1 MTTTRTMLALAFAA
15 ISASGAAAR
24 AGEPDAKLS
33 GTYAFAGGEAETKA
47 LSAAIE
53 ECVSK
58 MNVMARG
65 IARGRLEKGNAPTAE
80 VKISAAGKDL
90 TIARTGKPAIT
101 APTDG
106 SKVTRDTISGPAEV
120 TYAVDGTKVVQTM
133 QGKSS
138 LSTNVFS
145 ARPRRHDADDLDEDR
160 VSEAARPRAVQDD
173 LQAEVSPRSDHG
185 GARRR
190 APQSSSSSRFG
201 TPVLLMRL

>member
-1 MTTTRTMLALAFAA
+1 MTNSRTLLTLSFAVL
-15 ISASGAAAR
+15 SAVGGAAR
-24 AGEPDAKLS
+24 AGEPDPKLA

-58 MNVMARG
+58 MNVVARG

-80 VKISAAGKDL
+80 VKITIAGKDI

-101 APTDG
+101 APSDG

-120 TYAVDGTKVVQTM
+120 TYVADHDKIVQTM

-138 LSTNVFS
+138 LSTNVFTMGTGGATLTIS
-145 ARPRRHDADDLDEDR
+145 TKI
-160 VSEAARPRAVQDD
+160 
-173 LQAEVSPRSDHG
+173 VSPRLP
-185 GARRR
+185 
-190 APQSSSSSRFG
+190 APVQYTMTYKRK
-201 TPVLLMRL
+201 

>member
-1 MTTTRTMLALAFAA
+1 MTTSRTLLALSFTVFSAFG
-15 ISASGAAAR
+15 SAAR
-24 AGEPDAKLS
+24 AGEPDPKIA
-33 GTYAFAGGEAETKA
+33 GTYAFSGGEAETKA

-80 VKISAAGKDL
+80 VKITLAGKDI

-101 APTDG
+101 ASSDG
-106 SKVTRDTISGPAEV
+106 SKVTRNTISGPAEV
-120 TYAVDGTKVVQTM
+120 TYVADHDKIVQTM

-145 ARPRRHDADDLDEDR
+145 LGPDGTTLTI
-160 VSEAARPRAVQDD
+160 STKI
-173 LQAEVSPRSDHG
+173 VSPRLP
-185 GARRR
+185 
-190 APQSSSSSRFG
+190 APVQYKMTYKRK
-201 TPVLLMRL
+201 